1 MFWKARKK
9 LDRSILTRKLH
20 RIVCKLY
27 RWLNFENIV
36 FAVINNFWPW
46 TSLVCC
52 SAAFNFFSPRRI
64 FHSATLWRETLI
76 LKRCDR
82 WRELFFQKRIKMC
95 LWLPPGRIS
104 HATKTGRDTRGASP
118 FGSQKTRV
126 GDVDASAQDESNA
139 KTPVQKFKNRRL
151 KIRKDSRSRF
161 RLRVP
166 YRPGSQIR
174 SDRF

>member
-1 MFWKARKK
+1 MHFFGPKIFGY
-9 LDRSILTRKLH
+9 LGL
-20 RIVCKLY
+20 
-27 RWLNFENIV
+27 
-36 FAVINNFWPW
+36 
-46 TSLVCC
+46 
-52 SAAFNFFSPRRI
+52 SAAFDTFSPRRI

-82 WRELFFQKRIKMC
+82 WRELFFQKCIKMC

-139 KTPVQKFKNRRL
+139 KTPVQKFKKRRL
-151 KIRKDSRSRF
+151 QIRKDSRSRF

-166 YRPGSQIR
+166 YFPRIALLFVSNFKHVFR
-174 SDRF
+174 E

>member
-9 LDRSILTRKLH
+9 LDRSILTGKLTC
-20 RIVCKLY
+20 IVCKLY
-27 RWLNFENIV
+27 CGLNFENIV

-52 SAAFNFFSPRRI
+52 SAAFDTFSPRRI

-82 WRELFFQKRIKMC
+82 WRELCFQKRIKMC

-126 GDVDASAQDESNA
+126 GDPDASAQDESNA
-139 KTPVQKFKNRRL
+139 KTPVQKFKNSTVENQERQQ
-151 KIRKDSRSRF
+151 KPF
-161 RLRVP
+161 
-166 YRPGSQIR
+166 
-174 SDRF
+174 